1 MVENS
6 FHAHE
11 NKDLANEIC
20 ILFLLA
26 SFIQRFDE
34 QLADRLPILPCALGA
49 NENGAAPGWLFIR
62 DRHD

>member
-1 MVENS
+1 
-6 FHAHE
+6 
-11 NKDLANEIC
+11 
-20 ILFLLA
+20 LLA